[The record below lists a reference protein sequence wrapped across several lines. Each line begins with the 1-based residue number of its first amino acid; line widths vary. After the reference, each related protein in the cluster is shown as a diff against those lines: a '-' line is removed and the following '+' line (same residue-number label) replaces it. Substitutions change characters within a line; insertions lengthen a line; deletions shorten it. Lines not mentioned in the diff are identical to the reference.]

1 MHQKW
6 LHPCRVIK
14 NGDIVLVKD
23 ENLSRNLWQ
32 LARVYGTH
40 NEEDGLVRKV
50 RVAVGDKKL
59 CGDGNRTSAATYL
72 ERPAQKLVVL
82 LNLRTFQSRYSVVG
96 LNITCLCE
104 LNICLRVLNIV
115 SCEQNIGFMR
125 TENWFHSCELN
136 IIYFVQ
142 IGHYLFHAN

>member
-1 MHQKW
+1 MATCTNILRINSGIVGDVNFLLTLQVHQKW

-23 ENLSRNLWQ
+23 ENLSCNLWQ

-59 CGDGNRTSAATYL
+59 CGDGTRTSAATYL
-72 ERPAQKLVVL
+72 ERPDQKLVVL
-82 LNLRTFQSRYSVVG
+82 LNLRT
-96 LNITCLCE
+96 I
-104 LNICLRVLNIV
+104 
-115 SCEQNIGFMR
+115 
-125 TENWFHSCELN
+125 
-136 IIYFVQ
+136 
-142 IGHYLFHAN
+142 